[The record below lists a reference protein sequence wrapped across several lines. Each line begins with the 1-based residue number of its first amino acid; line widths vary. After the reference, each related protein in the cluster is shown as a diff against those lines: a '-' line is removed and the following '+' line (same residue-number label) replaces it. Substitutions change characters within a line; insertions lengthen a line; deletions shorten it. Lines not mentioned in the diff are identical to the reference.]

1 MEIVWRVSG
10 RYLAGVWW
18 VSGGCLK
25 GVWKV
30 PGRCLNR
37 SSQVGTGYINVGQV

>member
-1 MEIVWRVSG
+1 MEIVLRVSG
-10 RYLAGVWW
+10 GCVVGVWW

-30 PGRCLNR
+30 P
-37 SSQVGTGYINVGQV
+37 